1 MENQN
6 NTLKQRKFEYKK
18 YTGIYLLTALMITIL
33 VAYIQELRMDQYMD
47 RLVFSFLGERALA
60 VTKFPVMLADTEV
73 VIVISIAVMAVLM
86 GIGWRKWAYFYFRLM
101 FFGCLL
107 AYFLKELIAR
117 PRPNEVISMNL
128 WQLGTESVSQSFPSG
143 HVMKITFLM
152 VFVVILYMMKVKQ
165 EIPRGILG
173 VGAFMIILVGLGQ
186 MLNGRHFFTDVI
198 GGYTW
203 ALAWAYGN
211 LYVEALRKDKGIF
224 SKVPMGG
231 RIDAAEPLE
240 KHLQPEFAT
249 QNKAAV
255 SRR

>member
-6 NTLKQRKFEYKK
+6 NTLKQRKSDYKK
-18 YTGIYLLTALMITIL
+18 YTGVYLLTAIIITIL
-33 VAYIQELRMDQYMD
+33 VAYIQELRLDQYMD
-47 RLVFSFLGERALA
+47 RFAFSFIGERALA

-73 VIVISIAVMAVLM
+73 VILISIAIMAVLM
-86 GIGWRKWAYFYFRLM
+86 GIGWRKWASFYFRLM

-143 HVMKITFLM
+143 HVMKITFLL
-152 VFVVILYMMKVKQ
+152 VFVVILYTIKIKQ

-173 VGAFMIILVGLGQ
+173 IGIFMVILVGLGQ

-211 LYVEALRKDKGIF
+211 LYVESLRKDKGIF
-224 SKVPMGG
+224 STVGLSG
-231 RIDAAEPLE
+231 RFEDAEPIE
-240 KHLQPEFAT
+240 KRPEPEFTT
-249 QNKAAV
+249 QKKAAV
-255 SRR
+255 N